1 LSAVDSLYNDE
12 LRPYSRIL
20 KKRLAEQHN
29 IKVEAGSDCD
39 SDGLRSLCESS
50 ASLRVET
57 EDGGEWSVLL
67 TYRKPNFV
75 DIYDGNNVYPEH
87 LWAAAG
93 AYFRRLSES
102 GNYRFPGGRY
112 ASARAMAARQLPF
125 LANFS
130 LGQVCHFMQIAVSK
144 RQLLGYAD
152 GTMVPYTCSTSLVK
166 SVCAQQK
173 RPHAG
178 SAVAELGS
186 EVAPL
191 AVADWEAARGKMKEI
206 LDSATLRGSSF
217 VPLSNVKRLFR
228 SLHQLELSETA
239 LGHWKLT
246 DLLQDSRFHDI
257 CTVRLRDRGYIVVP
271 ATPVTEAPTHPILNN
286 PPPEERRA
294 VDVATGSRADDR
306 GAAPPVR
313 QAFIHFRPCPPTP
326 YTQAALCRSHSV
338 PPSSTSCSTSCS
350 SNDSS
355 SCSRDSS
362 LETAGRLRQ
371 SPAAKQKEA
380 EPSPM
385 QAEPEAP
392 ALFCPDVPLCLE
404 EAGLHSAHQDAA
416 RPQFCPD
423 EPLSLEDAADFSA
436 GMEEWASPAPCPNW
450 TPSPQ
455 YSCSRALLASSGG
468 SGPRVLMLA
477 CVI

>member
-1 LSAVDSLYNDE
+1 
-12 LRPYSRIL
+12 
-20 KKRLAEQHN
+20 
-29 IKVEAGSDCD
+29 
-39 SDGLRSLCESS
+39 
-50 ASLRVET
+50 
-57 EDGGEWSVLL
+57 
-67 TYRKPNFV
+67 
-75 DIYDGNNVYPEH
+75 
-87 LWAAAG
+87 
-93 AYFRRLSES
+93 
-102 GNYRFPGGRY
+102 
-112 ASARAMAARQLPF
+112 
-125 LANFS
+125 
-130 LGQVCHFMQIAVSK
+130 
-144 RQLLGYAD
+144 
-152 GTMVPYTCSTSLVK
+152 VPYTCSTSLVK

-191 AVADWEAARGKMKEI
+191 AVADWEAARGKMQGI
-206 LDSATLRGSSF
+206 LDSARLRGSSF